1 MISWKKISQTLMTML
16 IRLSGLLMQRKEGM
30 PSLNLE
36 VVQKFPYYYKFI
48 KQTVLALPVTV
59 VGS

>member
-1 MISWKKISQTLMTML
+1 MEEEITNLTTML

-36 VVQKFPYYYKFI
+36 VVQKFLYYYKFI
-48 KQTVLALPVTV
+48 KQTVLALLMIVM
-59 VGS
+59 GS

>member
-1 MISWKKISQTLMTML
+1 MILWKKKSQTLMTML
-16 IRLSGLLMQRKEGM
+16 IGLSGLLMQRKESM

-36 VVQKFPYYYKFI
+36 VVQKFMYYYKFI
-48 KQTVLALPVTV
+48 KQIVLALPTII

>member
-1 MISWKKISQTLMTML
+1 MISWKKKSQTLMTML
-16 IRLSGLLMQRKEGM
+16 IGLNGLLMQRKEGM
-30 PSLNLE
+30 PSLNLK

-48 KQTVLALPVTV
+48 KQTILALLVIV

>member
-1 MISWKKISQTLMTML
+1 MISWKKKSQTLMIML
-16 IRLSGLLMQRKEGM
+16 IGLSGLLMQRKEGM

-36 VVQKFPYYYKFI
+36 VVQKFMYYYKFI
-48 KQTVLALPVTV
+48 KQIILALPVTV

>member
-1 MISWKKISQTLMTML
+1 MISWKKRSQTLMTML

-36 VVQKFPYYYKFI
+36 KFPYYYKFI
-48 KQTVLALPVTV
+48 KQIVLALLVTV